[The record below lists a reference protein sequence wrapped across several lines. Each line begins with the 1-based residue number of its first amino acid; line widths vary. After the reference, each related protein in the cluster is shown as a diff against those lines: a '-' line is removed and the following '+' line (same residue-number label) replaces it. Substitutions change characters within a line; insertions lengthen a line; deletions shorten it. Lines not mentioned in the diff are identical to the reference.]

1 MLIKILSFVS
11 CSTRTFN
18 THVTKDKTD
27 SSSDV
32 TLTLK
37 RKPSSVS
44 ATNFEDSPIVGNLKP
59 NKQEKKKQ
67 RFVSEEFTD
76 GEENEQNMESCTPAV
91 TTLDVLSKKLDSLA
105 TKDVSTSLEQRYH
118 FPFQNVLNIKSL
130 VYVSVL

>member
-44 ATNFEDSPIVGNLKP
+44 ATNFEDSPVVGNLKP
-59 NKQEKKKQ
+59 NKQEKKSTVLYLTNSQTGRRRTNKIWSPAHLLSLYDKPYKRIGPTV
-67 RFVSEEFTD
+67 RF
-76 GEENEQNMESCTPAV
+76 
-91 TTLDVLSKKLDSLA
+91 
-105 TKDVSTSLEQRYH
+105 
-118 FPFQNVLNIKSL
+118 
-130 VYVSVL
+130 

>member
-1 MLIKILSFVS
+1 M
-11 CSTRTFN
+11 
-18 THVTKDKTD
+18 TD
-27 SSSDV
+27 SSSV
-32 TLTLK
+32 TLTFK